1 MNKNGFILLI
11 TVLVI
16 GAVATAIAVGLL
28 NLGSGATTSSIY
40 LEQSFQAKAL
50 ADACAE
56 EGLQQI
62 RDSTPYT
69 GTGSLTLGQGTCSYT
84 VSNTGGS
91 NRTVNATGTVGIVV
105 RKVIVTTSAIN
116 PYIVISSW
124 QEI

>member
-1 MNKNGFILLI
+1 MNKKGFILLI

-40 LEQSFQAKAL
+40 LTQSFQAKAL

-62 RDSTPYT
+62 RDSTPFA
-69 GTGSLTLGQGTCSYT
+69 GTGSLIIGQGDCSYAVT
-84 VSNTGGS
+84 NTGGS
-91 NRTVNATGTVGIVV
+91 NRIVNTTGTVGMVV
-105 RKVIVTTSAIN
+105 RKVRVTITAIN
-116 PYIVISSW
+116 PYIVVSSW

>member
-1 MNKNGFILLI
+1 MNKKGFVLLI

-28 NLGSGATTSSIY
+28 NLGSGVTVSSIY

-62 RDSTPYT
+62 RDNTAFAGT
-69 GTGSLTLGQGTCSYT
+69 GTLVLGQGNCSYT
-84 VSNTGGS
+84 VTSGGGS
-91 NRTVNATGTVGIVV
+91 NRTVETVGTVDSVV
-105 RKVIVTTSAIN
+105 RKVRVLVTAIN
-116 PYIVISSW
+116 PYIVVSSW
-124 QEI
+124 QDI